1 MLITERKMA
10 KRIVRPM
17 LFRPINVAV
26 ILLLNLLVSGCSTT
40 HKAVSDPDF
49 APVRPIAT
57 MPLPISDGAI
67 YKAGYSVSL
76 FEDTKAHR
84 VGDIIT
90 IILQESTN
98 ASKSANT
105 TTAKDSEI
113 SLAAPTIFG
122 RGVGWRSDS
131 EILSASVDAERDFSG
146 TGDSAQSNSLSG
158 YISVTV
164 VEVLRNRNLVVRG
177 EKLLTLNQGS
187 EHVRVSGIIRAT
199 DISPDNTV
207 LSSQLANARFV
218 YGGQGV
224 IAEANTK
231 GWLQRVFDS
240 NWWPF

>member
-1 MLITERKMA
+1 MLMTEQNMA
-10 KRIVRPM
+10 KGLFTPVLLKPM
-17 LFRPINVAV
+17 AIAALM
-26 ILLLNLLVSGCSTT
+26 LLNLLVVGCSTT
-40 HKAVSDPDF
+40 HQAISDPDF
-49 APVRPIAT
+49 APIRPVNI

-90 IILQESTN
+90 IILQEKTN

-105 TTAKDSEI
+105 TTTKDSEVSI
-113 SLAAPTIFG
+113 SAPTIFG
-122 RGVGWRSDS
+122 RGVGFRGDGA
-131 EILSASVDAERDFSG
+131 ILSASLDAERDFSG
-146 TGDSAQSNSLSG
+146 TGDSTQSNSLSG
-158 YISVTV
+158 RISVTV
-164 VEVLRNRNLVVRG
+164 AEVLRNGNLIVRG

-187 EHVRVSGIIRAT
+187 EHVRVSGIVRAT
-199 DISPDNTV
+199 DISPNNTV

-231 GWLQRVFDS
+231 GWLQRALDS

>member
-1 MLITERKMA
+1 MNQQNMA
-10 KRIVRPM
+10 KGFFEPTLLKPM
-17 LFRPINVAV
+17 AMTALM
-26 ILLLNLLVSGCSTT
+26 LLNLLVAGCSTT
-40 HKAVSDPDF
+40 HQAISDPDF
-49 APVRPIAT
+49 APVRPVSA

-90 IILQESTN
+90 IILQEKTN

-105 TTAKDSEI
+105 TTAKDSEVNI
-113 SLAAPTIFG
+113 AAPTIFG
-122 RGVGWRSDS
+122 RGVGFRGDDA
-131 EILSASVDAERDFSG
+131 ILSASLDAERDFSG
-146 TGDSAQSNSLSG
+146 TGDSSQSNSLTG
-158 YISVTV
+158 RISVTV
-164 VEVLRNRNLVVRG
+164 AEVLRNGNLVVRG

-187 EHVRVSGIIRAT
+187 EHVRVSGIVRAT
-199 DISPDNTV
+199 DISPNNTV
-207 LSSQLANARFV
+207 LSSQLANAHFV

-231 GWLQRVFDS
+231 GWLQRALDS